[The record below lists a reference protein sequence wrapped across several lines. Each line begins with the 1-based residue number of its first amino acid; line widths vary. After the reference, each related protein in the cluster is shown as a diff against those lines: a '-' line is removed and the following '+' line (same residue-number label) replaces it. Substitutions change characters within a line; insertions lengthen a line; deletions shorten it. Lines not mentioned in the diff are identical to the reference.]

1 MDNTPNIFR
10 VVLEVSD
17 LAKAVADYSVLLALE
32 GRMLRGSRAYFDCG
46 PVILALLD
54 PAPGGRGPTPNS
66 RRPLFFGDES
76 RRGSRTCAQA
86 RMARG

>member
-17 LAKAVADYSVLLALE
+17 LAKAVEYYSEILALE
-32 GRMLRGSRAYFDCG
+32 GRMLRGSRAYF
-46 PVILALLD
+46 
-54 PAPGGRGPTPNS
+54 GG
-66 RRPLFFGDES
+66 ES
-76 RRGSRTCAQA
+76 RRGSRTSPQA